1 MPMLWSAKS
10 FPSAVGFPYTLYM
23 QWFLIH
29 TKPRQEACALE
40 NLERQGFTCYLPML
54 LAEKVRQGKLV
65 AQHEPL
71 FPRYLFI
78 QLGQGAQ
85 SQSWSPIRSTRGVS
99 RLVSFGNE
107 AAKVPSELVECLQL
121 RGIERES
128 TIKPAF
134 NPGDEVKI
142 LEGPFAGLN
151 AVYEMKDGEGRVMVL
166 IELMSKPTKLKLQV
180 GQVRRLA

>member
-1 MPMLWSAKS
+1 MH
-10 FPSAVGFPYTLYM
+10 
-23 QWFLIH
+23 WFLIH
-29 TKPRQEACALE
+29 TKPRQEPCALE

-65 AQHEPL
+65 TLQEPL

-107 AAKVPSELVECLQL
+107 PAKVPSELVECLQL
-121 RGIERES
+121 RDAERS
-128 TIKPAF
+128 GTIRPAF
-134 NPGDEVKI
+134 TPGDAVKI
-142 LEGPFAGLN
+142 LEGPFAGLD
-151 AVYEMKDGEGRVMVL
+151 AVHQMKDGEGRVMVL
-166 IELMSKPTKLKLQV
+166 IEMMSKPTQLKLQV

>member
-1 MPMLWSAKS
+1 
-10 FPSAVGFPYTLYM
+10 M

-29 TKPRQEACALE
+29 TKPRQEVIALE
-40 NLERQGFTCYLPML
+40 NLERQGYACYLPML
-54 LAEKVRQGKLV
+54 PTEKLRQGKLV
-65 AQHEPL
+65 TLQEPL

-85 SQSWSPIRSTRGVS
+85 SQSWAPIRSTRGVS

-107 AAKVPSELVECLQL
+107 PAKVPSELVESLQL
-121 RGIERES
+121 RDAEMAG

-134 NPGDEVKI
+134 HPGDEVKI
-142 LEGPFAGLN
+142 LEGPFAGLD
-151 AVYEMKDGEGRVMVL
+151 AVYQMKDGEGRVMVL
-166 IELMSKPTKLKLQV
+166 IELMSKPTQLKLQV

>member
-1 MPMLWSAKS
+1 MH
-10 FPSAVGFPYTLYM
+10 
-23 QWFLIH
+23 WFLIH
-29 TKPRQEACALE
+29 TKPRQEACAIE

-65 AQHEPL
+65 ALDEPL

-85 SQSWSPIRSTRGVS
+85 SQSWAPIRSTRGVS

-107 AAKVPSELVECLQL
+107 PAKVPSELVECLKL
-121 RGIERES
+121 RDLERAG

-134 NPGDEVKI
+134 HPGDGVKI
-142 LEGPFAGLN
+142 LEGPFAGLD
-151 AVYEMKDGEGRVMVL
+151 AIYQMKDGEGRVMVL
-166 IELMSKPTKLKLQV
+166 IELMSKPTQLKLQV
-180 GQVRRLA
+180 GQVRRIA

>member
-1 MPMLWSAKS
+1 MH
-10 FPSAVGFPYTLYM
+10 
-23 QWFLIH
+23 WFLIH

-65 AQHEPL
+65 ALNEPL

-85 SQSWSPIRSTRGVS
+85 SQSWAPIRSTRGVS
-99 RLVSFGNE
+99 RLVCFGNE
-107 AAKVPSELVECLQL
+107 PAKVPSALVKCLQL
-121 RGIERES
+121 RDSEMAG

-134 NPGDEVKI
+134 NPGDAVKI
-142 LEGPFAGLN
+142 LEGPFAGLD
-151 AVYEMKDGEGRVMVL
+151 AVYQMKDGEGRVMVL
-166 IELMSKPTKLKLQV
+166 IELMSKPTQLKLQV